1 MKDDVKE
8 GDFGGATAAC
18 KDLIETALNAI
29 CLTNR
34 LYRLYPLKV
43 FFLMANL
50 CMILTKSRRKNGAER
65 YARIISKDR
74 YKRRDMLELYRRIDI
89 SDWATVDQEHKRYNS

>member
-8 GDFGGATAAC
+8 GDFGGATAAS

-43 FFLMANL
+43 
-50 CMILTKSRRKNGAER
+50 C
-65 YARIISKDR
+65 
-74 YKRRDMLELYRRIDI
+74 
-89 SDWATVDQEHKRYNS
+89 

>member
-34 LYRLYPLKV
+34 LWLIYPLKA
-43 FFLMANL
+43 FFLMASL
-50 CMILTKSRRKNGAER
+50 CMILTKLRTKNG
-65 YARIISKDR
+65 
-74 YKRRDMLELYRRIDI
+74 
-89 SDWATVDQEHKRYNS
+89 